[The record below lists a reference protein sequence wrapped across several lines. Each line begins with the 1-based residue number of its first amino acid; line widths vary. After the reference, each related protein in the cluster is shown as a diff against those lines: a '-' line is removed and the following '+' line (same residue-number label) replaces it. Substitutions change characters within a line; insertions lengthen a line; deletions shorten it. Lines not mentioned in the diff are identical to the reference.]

1 MKFVKRIKIYKITLF
16 IRNLKNKFSEIIII
30 YFLIIIHKKIHIFKK
45 FF

>member
-16 IRNLKNKFSEIIII
+16 IRNLKNKFSEIII